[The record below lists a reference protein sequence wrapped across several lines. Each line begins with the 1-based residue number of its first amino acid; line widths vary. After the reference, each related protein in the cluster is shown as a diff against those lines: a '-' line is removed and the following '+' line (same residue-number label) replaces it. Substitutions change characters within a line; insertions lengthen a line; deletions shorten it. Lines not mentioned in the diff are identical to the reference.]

1 MGATAPKKGTKA
13 TEVVVGT
20 AAVKLN
26 QAVKNLQEAMASAG
40 NLEETIT
47 GHVLKAEE
55 LEGRISDLQNTYE
68 NNKKQMAFDM
78 DLEYKSNQK
87 AFAEKYLST
96 TGLTAV
102 PTEDWQGVNAELNN
116 IKTEFNNKVNSEVG
130 KVRGQLENSF
140 KQDKQILELNFQA
153 KEADNNAKITQ
164 KDQQIAFLTD
174 QVNNWKS
181 ALDAER
187 QAGIQR
193 AQASSI
199 GTLNVGSPAGR

>member
-1 MGATAPKKGTKA
+1 MATTAKKGTKA

-26 QAVKNLQEAMASAG
+26 QAVKSLQEAVAQAG

-102 PTEDWQGVNAELNN
+102 PTEAWEGVNAELNH
-116 IKTEFNNKVNSEVG
+116 IKTEFNNRVNSEVG
-130 KVRGQLENSF
+130 KVRGQLQASF
-140 KQDKQILELNFQA
+140 DQDKRILELNFQA
-153 KEADNNAKITQ
+153 KEADNNAKISQ
-164 KDQQIAFLTD
+164 KDQQIAFLEK
-174 QVNNWKS
+174 QAASWEA
-181 ALDAER
+181 ALNAER
-187 QAGIQR
+187 QAGIER
-193 AQASSI
+193 ARASSI
-199 GTLNVGSPAGR
+199 GTLNVGSPTGR